1 MAGRVLLAS
10 ILAAVLMFVW
20 GFVFWGLLGA
30 GSRLLEPL
38 PAELDV
44 LAALRNSQAP
54 SGMYVYPSM
63 PVDSQ
68 DDEAIAEF
76 ERKHQEGPLLQLAYR
91 QEGGPPMPPAIFAQG
106 FGHYF
111 AVALLTSCLLA
122 LAATG
127 LPHFGGRLV
136 FVLLVSL
143 VAAIWGNV
151 GDVVWWF
158 HSPLYCMGNM
168 AYTLGAGLVMG
179 LVLAAIVRRPA
190 ESGPPAA

>member
-10 ILAAVLMFVW
+10 IVAAVLMFAW
-20 GFVFWGLLGA
+20 GFVFWGLSGMSTKLA
-30 GSRLLEPL
+30 EPL

-54 SGMYVYPSM
+54 SGMYVYPM
-63 PVDSQ
+63 PADPS
-68 DDEAIAEF
+68 DEEAQAEW
-76 ERKHQEGPLLQLAYR
+76 ENKHREGPLLQLAYR
-91 QEGGPPMPPAIFAQG
+91 KEGGPPMPLSVFAQG
-106 FGHYF
+106 LGHYF

-122 LAATG
+122 LAAGG

-143 VAAIWGNV
+143 VAAIWTNV

-158 HSPLYCMGNM
+158 HSPLYCLGNM
-168 AYTLGAGLVMG
+168 AYTMGAGLVMG
-179 LVLAAIVRRPA
+179 LVVAAIVRRPA
-190 ESGPPAA
+190 ENTDA

>member
-1 MAGRVLLAS
+1 MAGRVFLAS
-10 ILAAVLMFVW
+10 ILAAILMFAW
-20 GFVFWGLLGA
+20 GFVFWGLLGV
-30 GSRLLEPL
+30 GPQLMQPL

-54 SGMYVYPSM
+54 SGMYLYPV
-63 PVDSQ
+63 PADAK
-68 DDEAIAEF
+68 DEAAMAEF
-76 ERKHQEGPLLQLAYR
+76 ERKHLEGPLLQLAYR
-91 QEGGPPMPPAIFAQG
+91 REGGPPMPPSVFAQG

-111 AVALLTSCLLA
+111 AVALLTGCLLA
-122 LAATG
+122 LTARG

-158 HSPLYCMGNM
+158 HSPRYCVGNM

-190 ESGPPAA
+190 DERPT